1 MREHKLTLP
10 ELAMLAGTRAVLG
23 VGLSLLFAGWL
34 NDDQRKAAGWA
45 VLGVGALST
54 IPVAIEVLGKR
65 EAPYRPQRGDW

>member
-23 VGLSLLFAGWL
+23 VGLGLLLAGGL

-45 VLGVGALST
+45 LLGVGALTT

-65 EAPYRPQRGDW
+65 EAHLPSAAG